1 MTRIAILSFAHYH
14 ANFWAEAFLAEPD
27 VALTAIWDDVEAR
40 GREAA
45 DRFGVPF
52 VASLRGAVEAADA
65 VAVCSENSRHVEL
78 VEIATSAGKPIL
90 CEKPIA
96 ATLEQADRIVDAV
109 AASGVLFMQSFPK
122 RLDPISHELKD
133 TIESGRLGR
142 IHFVRIRHG
151 HYYGLA
157 GDFRD
162 QWYVDPELG
171 GGGALLDEGIHAAD
185 LLCWLFGMPESVVAT
200 TANVLEGLRVE
211 DGASAL
217 YTYADGMTAE
227 ITASFLFAAADTSI
241 EVYGTHGTVLIS
253 GVDLASRDITEGGFM
268 RSYTDGQDERR
279 WVTHNVVPSFKLGQF
294 HHKNAIVF
302 AQCLKGQ
309 RKPSA
314 TAEDGR
320 NALLLISR
328 AYDAARIGV
337 RQTVRQAKLSPLA
350 EDHR

>member
-14 ANFWAEAFLAEPD
+14 ANFWAEAFQAEPGIEL
-27 VALTAIWDDVEAR
+27 AAIWDDAEAR

-45 DRFGVPF
+45 EKFAVPF
-52 VASLRGAVEAADA
+52 VASLRDAIDTADA
-65 VAVCSENSRHVEL
+65 VAICSENSRHADL
-78 VEIATSAGKPIL
+78 VEIAAGAGKPIL

-96 ATLEQADRIVDAV
+96 ATLEQADRIVAAV
-109 AASGVLFMQSFPK
+109 AASGVMFMQSFPK
-122 RLDPISHELKD
+122 RLDPVSQELKE
-133 TIESGRLGR
+133 TIASGRLGR
-142 IHFVRIRHG
+142 VHFVRIRHG
-151 HYYGLA
+151 HYYGLS

-162 QWYVDPELG
+162 RWYADPVLG

-185 LLCWLFGMPESVVAT
+185 LLCWLFGMPKDVVAT
-200 TANVLEGLRVE
+200 TTSALGGLRVE

-268 RSYTDGQDERR
+268 RSYTSAQEERS
-279 WVTHNVVPSFKLGQF
+279 WVTHTVVPSFKLGRF
-294 HHKNAIVF
+294 HHQNAVVF

-309 RKPSA
+309 RKPQA

-320 NALLLISR
+320 NALLLILC
-328 AYDAARIGV
+328 AYDAARTGV
-337 RQTVRQAKLSPLA
+337 RQTVWQASA
-350 EDHR
+350 